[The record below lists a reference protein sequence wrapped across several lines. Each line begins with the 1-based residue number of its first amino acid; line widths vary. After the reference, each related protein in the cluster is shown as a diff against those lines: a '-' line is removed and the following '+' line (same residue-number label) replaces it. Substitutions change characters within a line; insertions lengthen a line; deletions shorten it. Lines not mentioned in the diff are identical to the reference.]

1 MERAKAEL
9 VVTALT
15 KHFQGKFQETPE
27 FFLADHNH
35 EELSEGSWS
44 IAWEGWWGQNPWT
57 YEVTMYGPVA
67 DLPEGVFLEPI
78 NSWCLGVFED

>member
-9 VVTALT
+9 VVDALT
-15 KHFQGKFQETPE
+15 KHFQEKFHETPE

-44 IAWEGWWGQNPWT
+44 IAWEGWMGQNPWT
-57 YEVTMYGPVA
+57 YEVTLYGPVPNVPK
-67 DLPEGVFLEPI
+67 DVFLEPI
-78 NSWCLGVFED
+78 NSWCLGVFEA

>member
-9 VVTALT
+9 VVDALT
-15 KHFQGKFQETPE
+15 KHFQEKFHETPE

-44 IAWEGWWGQNPWT
+44 IAWEGWMGQNPWT
-57 YEVTMYGPVA
+57 YEVTLYGPVPNV
-67 DLPEGVFLEPI
+67 PEDVFLEPI
-78 NSWCLGVFED
+78 NSWCLGVFEA